1 MISVVLYGRNDSY
14 GYNLHKRAALGLNTM
29 AEVLSQPDDE
39 ILFVDYNTPDDYP
52 TFPEAIADTLTDA
65 AASRLRVLRVRPSL
79 HARFQGRTH
88 LLALEPI
95 ARNVAVRRSN
105 PANRWI
111 LSTNPDMIFV
121 PRTEASLSEIATDL
135 PEGFYH
141 LPRFELPE
149 SLWEGFDRR
158 DPARVIDQVREF
170 GRRMFLNEIVFGA
183 EFNKYDGP
191 GDFQLMLRR
200 DLFRI
205 HAFNEEMLL
214 GWHVDS
220 NIAKRMHLVYGQVG
234 DVVNHLF
241 GYHCDHTRQVTP
253 AHRHRAASNDSR
265 VFVETVADPAVQAQ
279 AETWGC
285 PGDEIEEI
293 RLGRSAHHVY
303 VDGLRGVLSGEWAEP
318 PLASYTPESFNQV
331 TYDPRHVLPFLADLF
346 SSAPRHWTVAW
357 VGGRLDTFRLFSGM
371 WERLGFE
378 GRVLMPEWC
387 SLLLAPGAG
396 VQVDIAEPAELASR
410 ADVVVIDFG
419 VPSHGLADA
428 GHRSDPR
435 VDRAVDALARRSFS
449 ELVAAE
455 RARLAAQAAPRRF
468 VCVNAV
474 HNGYETIVLN
484 EVAAPLTPFASRMRH
499 GFVKPGPEGY
509 ADKVAD
515 PKAETEPPSLLPVMR
530 VGEAGVRGT
539 RGVHAP
545 FGRRGVVMHGP
556 HRPLPRGTYQV
567 DLSVGPLGPATLMAL
582 VRPIVVDV
590 AAGTSRLVQ
599 RRFRFL
605 LRGTLRITFDVRDEI
620 ALDQPIYL
628 TVFRGRWVD
637 FVVTDVTLTRLKD
650 PDGPQDDLTWDLR
663 RLLGVEP
670 ESPKAAS

>member
-1 MISVVLYGRNDSY
+1 MISIVLYGRNDSY

-29 AEVLSQPDDE
+29 AEVLTDPDDE

-65 AASRLRVLRVRPSL
+65 AAARLRVLRARPAL

-95 ARNVAVRRSN
+95 ARNIAVRRSN
-105 PANRWI
+105 PANRWV
-111 LSTNPDMIFV
+111 LSTNTDMIFV
-121 PRTEASLSEIATDL
+121 PRTEASLSEIAADL

-158 DPARVIDQVREF
+158 DPAGVIDRVREL

-191 GDFQLMLRR
+191 GDLQLMLRR
-200 DLFRI
+200 DLFRM

-220 NIAKRMHLVYGQVG
+220 NIAKRLHLMYGRVG
-234 DVVNHLF
+234 DVVDRLF

-265 VFVETVADPAVQAQ
+265 VFVETVADPSVPAQ

-285 PGDEIEEI
+285 PGDEIEEV
-293 RLGRSAHHVY
+293 RLARSAHHVY
-303 VDGLRGVLSGEWAEP
+303 LDGLRAVLTGEWAEP
-318 PLASYTPESFNQV
+318 PQASYTSESFNLV

-346 SSAPRHWTVAW
+346 SSAPRHWTAAW
-357 VGGRLDTFRLFSGM
+357 VGGRLDTFRLFCGM
-371 WERLGFE
+371 WDRLGFE

-396 VQVDIAEPAELASR
+396 VQVDVAGPAELASN

-419 VPSHGLADA
+419 IPSHAPPDA
-428 GHRSDPR
+428 GHRADPR

-455 RARLAAQAAPRRF
+455 RVRLAAHATPRRF

-484 EVAAPLTPFASRMRH
+484 EIAAPLTPFASRMRQ
-499 GFVKPGPEGY
+499 GFVKPNPEGY
-509 ADKVAD
+509 ADEAGS
-515 PKAETEPPSLLPVMR
+515 EPGRAAAPNLLAVMQ
-530 VGEAGVRGT
+530 VGEAGVRGA
-539 RGVHAP
+539 RGVRAP
-545 FGRRGVVMHGP
+545 FGRRGVVVHGP

-567 DLSVGPLGPATLMAL
+567 DLSVGPLGPATLLAL
-582 VRPIVVDV
+582 ARPIIVDV

-599 RRFRFL
+599 HRFRFL
-605 LRGTLRITFDVRDEI
+605 LRGTLRITFVVTDEI
-620 ALDQPIYL
+620 ALDRPIYL

-637 FVVTDVTLTRLKD
+637 FVVTDVTLTRLAD
-650 PDGPQDDLTWDLR
+650 PDGPRDDLSWELK
-663 RLLGVEP
+663 RLLGAHT
-670 ESPKAAS
+670 ESPRAAS